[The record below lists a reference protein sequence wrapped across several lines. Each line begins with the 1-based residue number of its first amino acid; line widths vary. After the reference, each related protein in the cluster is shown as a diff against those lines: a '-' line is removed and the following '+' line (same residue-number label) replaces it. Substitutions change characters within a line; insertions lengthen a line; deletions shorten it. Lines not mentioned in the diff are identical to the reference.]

1 MPLGPEPTTPAP
13 DPHASVP
20 SFVPPPNSCD
30 SHCHVF
36 GPAATFPFAENRT
49 FTPHDVPKEALG
61 RLHEHLGLD
70 RAVIVQSACHG
81 NDHRALVDALRA
93 GKGRYRGVALLPAS
107 ASHGDV
113 ARLHEDGVRGL
124 RLQLMPHLGAA
135 PSDETVRELAAL
147 VTPFGWHLEVH
158 VAGSGIADR
167 FATFA
172 GLDAPVVV
180 DHLAR
185 VDLREGLGGPGVVA
199 LRRLLDTGHVWLK
212 LSGVDRVSLTG
223 PPYDDG
229 VELAALL
236 GAEAPERVLWGTDFP
251 HPNIS
256 GPMPDD
262 GVLLDLIPRMV
273 PDENRRHQLL
283 VDNPASLFGFG
294 S

>member
-124 RLQLMPHLGAA
+124 RLQFMPHLGAA

-212 LSGVDRVSLTG
+212 LSAVDRVSLTG
-223 PPYDDG
+223 APYDDG
-229 VELAALL
+229 VQLAALL
-236 GAEAPERVLWGTDFP
+236 AAQAPERVLWGTDFP

-262 GVLLDLIPRMV
+262 GALLDLIPRMV
-273 PDENRRHQLL
+273 PDEHRRHQLL
-283 VDNPASLFGFG
+283 VDNLASLFGFG

>member
-1 MPLGPEPTTPAP
+1 MALESEPTTPAP
-13 DPHASVP
+13 HPQPSVP
-20 SFVPPPNSCD
+20 SFVPPPGSCD

-36 GPAATFPFAENRT
+36 GPAAAFPFAQNRT
-49 FTPHDVPKEALG
+49 FTPHDVPKEALA
-61 RLHEHLGLD
+61 RLHEQLGLD
-70 RAVIVQSACHG
+70 RALIVQSACHG
-81 NDHRALVDALRA
+81 SDHRALVDALRA
-93 GKGRYRGVALLPAS
+93 GRGRYLGVALLPAS
-107 ASHGDV
+107 ASREDV
-113 ARLHEDGVRGL
+113 AGLHEEGVRGL
-124 RLQLMPHLGAA
+124 RLQFMPHLGAA

-158 VAGSGIADR
+158 VAGRGIADR

-172 GLDAPVVV
+172 ALDAPVVI

-185 VDLREGLGGPGVVA
+185 VDLREGLDGNAVVA

-223 PPYDDG
+223 APYDDG
-229 VELAALL
+229 LELAALL
-236 GAEAPERVLWGTDFP
+236 AAQAPERVLWGTDFP

-262 GVLLDLIPRMV
+262 GALLDLIPRMV
-273 PDENRRHQLL
+273 PDEHRQHLLL
-283 VDNPASLFGFG
+283 VDNPALLFGFG

>member
-1 MPLGPEPTTPAP
+1 
-13 DPHASVP
+13 
-20 SFVPPPNSCD
+20 
-30 SHCHVF
+30 
-36 GPAATFPFAENRT
+36 
-49 FTPHDVPKEALG
+49 
-61 RLHEHLGLD
+61 
-70 RAVIVQSACHG
+70 
-81 NDHRALVDALRA
+81 
-93 GKGRYRGVALLPAS
+93 
-107 ASHGDV
+107 
-113 ARLHEDGVRGL
+113 
-124 RLQLMPHLGAA
+124 MPHLGAA

-273 PDENRRHQLL
+273 PDEHRRHQLL